1 MHEADAGLVKF
12 QRSGTMLVLERKKSE
27 SIEIGNGIIVTVVS
41 IKKGRVN
48 IAIEAPREIN
58 IRRTEIARKDAA

>member
-1 MHEADAGLVKF
+1 
-12 QRSGTMLVLERKKSE
+12 MLILERKKLE

-41 IKKGRVN
+41 IKKGRVK

-58 IRRTEIARKDAA
+58 IRRTEIARKGAA